1 MEDKHN
7 SDIPVKRRKQY
18 DCPVRD
24 ILDRIGDAWTFLV
37 IRRLAGGTMR
47 FNELKR
53 SLDGIS
59 QRMLT
64 VTLRNLERDGL
75 LQREISDRPTVQV
88 FYSLTELGRS
98 LLAPMEILFTWASK
112 EQQTIREARKKYD
125 TFNNNTLR

>member
-1 MEDKHN
+1 MEQHG
-7 SDIPVKRRKQY
+7 SDIPLKRRKQY

-75 LQREISDRPTVQV
+75 LQREIVSKPTVQV

-98 LLAPMEILFTWASK
+98 LLDPMEILFSWATHR
-112 EQQTIREARKKYD
+112 QQAIRNARKQYD
-125 TFNNNTLR
+125 SSGNNIAAQ